1 MLGLERDIVQELA
14 SRAMDP
20 MRIDQDTVDLQET
33 ITTAANRSG
42 PYWFHVIFDRDVARE
57 NPHHIFITPHHPIA
71 RLLIES
77 EGDET
82 IYLHSNRLNSTP
94 DNANWCVCIDW
105 NVESLNKTI
114 TRRWLYLDSFGNP
127 LQDDG
132 TEPLELLQQ
141 GQPTGE
147 FNLTNLLSPIE
158 NALLESERQR
168 LLPLLDELRDNA
180 EDAWHRRIMREMAQ
194 LSEADWLARSEGRP
208 PDPRWVRMKNGLI
221 SRLQN
226 ELANRLRELEGIRE
240 NLNGSLNLRVAIQIE

>member
-1 MLGLERDIVQELA
+1 M
-14 SRAMDP
+14 
-20 MRIDQDTVDLQET
+20 
-33 ITTAANRSG
+33 
-42 PYWFHVIFDRDVARE
+42 
-57 NPHHIFITPHHPIA
+57 
-71 RLLIES
+71 
-77 EGDET
+77 
-82 IYLHSNRLNSTP
+82 
-94 DNANWCVCIDW
+94 
-105 NVESLNKTI
+105 NKTI